1 MNMKRFF
8 STILSIIFF
17 AIALLGVLFAIVGAS
32 TGDNSMV
39 IAGSI
44 VAVIFLAFHFIKS
57 AKAKKKKLSEMGE
70 SAYRAERASK
80 KEAKKEK
87 KRIAREKVRANATID
102 YVVITGSESKTSTGS
117 AITRGAV
124 GGALLGP
131 VGMLAAAGAKK
142 NSFVELVVRYKSG
155 RTETVKVKFDSKEFK
170 NYAKYIR

>member
-1 MNMKRFF
+1 MNMKRLG
-8 STILSIIFF
+8 SVLLTILLVV
-17 AIALLGVLFAIVGAS
+17 LLLFVLFGI
-32 TGDNSMV
+32 
-39 IAGSI
+39 IADLPEMSG
-44 VAVIFLAFHFIKS
+44 IFGIAAFFVLLLCIRLRKS
-57 AKAKKKKLSEMGE
+57 AKAEKQHVAEVGKE
-70 SAYRAERASK
+70 AYRQ
-80 KEAKKEK
+80 EK
-87 KRIAREKVRANATID
+87 KNDRIID
-102 YVVITGSESKTSTGS
+102 YVVIAGSESKTSTSS